1 MSYRMY
7 IEIEREKQ
15 IKAVDRARRAN
26 ITSVEDAKALELRY
40 WKQWCEDKSE
50 KNMRLMYWSRSIV
63 LGAKILSGQ
72 VRRWHWNDNDEYEHQ
87 DKLSA
92 MGVDV

>member
-1 MSYRMY
+1 MY
-7 IEIEREKQ
+7 MEIEREKQ

-26 ITSVEDAKALELRY
+26 ISSVEKAEALVAKYREQLSADR
-40 WKQWCEDKSE
+40 SE
-50 KNMRLMYWSRSIV
+50 KNRRLASWADSV
-63 LGAKILSGQ
+63 LLGVKILNGE
-72 VRRWHWNDNDEYEHQ
+72 VRRWMWDDDEYEHQ

>member
-7 IEIEREKQ
+7 MEIEKEKQ
-15 IKAVDRARRAN
+15 IKGVDRARRAN
-26 ITSVEDAKALELRY
+26 IDSVEDAEALESRY
-40 WKQWCEDKSE
+40 WKQWNEDKSD
-50 KNMRLMYWSRSIV
+50 KNLRLMYWSRSIV
-63 LGAKILSGQ
+63 LGAKILSGE
-72 VRRWHWNDNDEYEHQ
+72 VTRWHWNDDDEYEHQ

>member
-7 IEIEREKQ
+7 MEIEKEKQ
-15 IKAVDRARRAN
+15 IKGVDRARRAN
-26 ITSVEDAKALELRY
+26 IDSVEDAEALESRY
-40 WKQWCEDKSE
+40 WKQWNEDKSD
-50 KNMRLMYWSRSIV
+50 KNLRLMYWSRSIV
-63 LGAKILSGQ
+63 LGAKILSGE
-72 VRRWHWNDNDEYEHQ
+72 VTRWHWNDNDEYEHQ

>member
-1 MSYRMY
+1 MY
-7 IEIEREKQ
+7 MEIEKEKQ

-26 ITSVEDAKALELRY
+26 IDSVEDAEALESRY
-40 WKQWCEDKSE
+40 WKQWNEDKSD
-50 KNMRLMYWSRSIV
+50 KNLRLMYWSRSIV
-63 LGAKILSGQ
+63 LGAKILSGE
-72 VRRWHWNDNDEYEHQ
+72 VTRWHWNDNDEYEHQ

>member
-1 MSYRMY
+1 MY
-7 IEIEREKQ
+7 MEIEKEKQ

-26 ITSVEDAKALELRY
+26 IDSVEDAEALESRY
-40 WKQWCEDKSE
+40 WKQWNEDKSD
-50 KNMRLMYWSRSIV
+50 KNLRLMYWSRSIV
-63 LGAKILSGQ
+63 LGAKILSGE
-72 VRRWHWNDNDEYEHQ
+72 VTRWHWNDDDEYEHQ